1 MRVRRAYSAVIEGW
15 RRRSMVPKHVLMRR
29 VGAVAVAYVI
39 GSIVVGKLTWGSSGP
54 SIVTP
59 FAFAAL
65 FLAAVALTGVAII
78 HSQDLVDEMEASHPP
93 RVRNRGGFVRS
104 VKPLLATFRS
114 AFREWRV
121 SAGSTLRREVTRGAL
136 VRRSRALARSLSG
149 VPPAG
154 VSPVGAGRLAR
165 PIAAPRASGPVRV
178 GARKRTALPPLMA
191 RRQARASLARRPQPR
206 RRRGDRVRTAGN
218 ISSGSTKP
226 TP

>member
-1 MRVRRAYSAVIEGW
+1 ME
-15 RRRSMVPKHVLMRR
+15 PKHVLMRR

-39 GSIVVGKLTWGSSGP
+39 GSIVVAKLTWGSSGP

-65 FLAAVALTGVAII
+65 FLAAAALTGVAII

-93 RVRNRGGFVRS
+93 RVRNRGGFIRS

-114 AFREWRV
+114 AVREWRA
-121 SAGSTLRREVTRGAL
+121 SAGATLRREVTRGAL

-154 VSPVGAGRLAR
+154 VSPAGAGPLAR
-165 PIAAPRASGPVRV
+165 PIAAPRASQAVRV
-178 GARKRTALPPLMA
+178 GAHKHKTQPPLPA
-191 RRQARASLARRPQPR
+191 RRSARAMPARRPQPR
-206 RRRGDRVRTAGN
+206 RRRGDRIRTAAN
-218 ISSGSTKP
+218 VTSGSTKP
-226 TP
+226 AA